1 MINLLPPDLKQAYRY
16 ARINRGL
23 SHWLLAFAAAIAGVA
38 AITAVGL
45 VMMNHSIHANQA
57 QITQA
62 KARLASQNSTGIQS
76 QVADISSN
84 LKLMVKV
91 LSKEI
96 LFSKLL
102 AQLGN
107 ITPPNVILTNLSI
120 SQTDSA
126 IDITAQTGS
135 YNAATQLQVNLADP
149 ANQIFSKADIV
160 NVSCASNASQT
171 PANSKYPCTAT
182 LRALFTQ
189 NNPFLFINNV
199 APSKVGT

>member
-16 ARINRGL
+16 ARINRRL
-23 SHWLLAFAAAIAGVA
+23 SRWLMAFAAAIGGVA
-38 AITAVGL
+38 IITAIGL
-45 VMMNHSIHANQA
+45 VMMNHSIQA
-57 QITQA
+57 DQTQISGA
-62 KARLASQNSTGIQS
+62 KARLASQNSTTIQR

-126 IDITAQTGS
+126 IDITAQTS
-135 YNAATQLQVNLADP
+135 NYNAATQLQVNLADP
-149 ANQIFSKADIV
+149 ANQIFSKADLVTV
-160 NVSCASNASQT
+160 NCGSNASQA
-171 PANSKYPCTAT
+171 PINSKYPCTAT
-182 LRALFTQ
+182 IRALFTKD
-189 NNPFLFINNV
+189 NPFLFINNS
-199 APSKVGT
+199 PPLKVGT